1 MENINLKLSKKEQ
14 ESYINLITERFLT
27 NPRMIFLFE
36 KNSQKKYYGK
46 VKKLVEYCFYIT
58 LKLNGCH
65 ISKNKKTL
73 VLFYEKKKFKQNK
86 DDYYRYLKVL
96 LNIRIKKVFEVLK
109 NEKLIKQKRLN
120 IDNYIYVWFIAQEK
134 NYGKLDGLIEI
145 NKLLNKISKQKKLPI
160 LLETSNKSLLNL
172 YRRAGFEI
180 YTTLK
185 TNSHKIYFFI
195 NKNNLT
201 RTNKISD

>member
-1 MENINLKLSKKEQ
+1 MENNLKLSKKEKKT
-14 ESYINLITERFLT
+14 YINLITQRFLT

-36 KNSQKKYYGK
+36 KKSPEKYYFK
-46 VKKLVEYCFYIT
+46 VKKLVEYCFCIA
-58 LKLNGCH
+58 LKLNGCY

-86 DDYYRYLKVL
+86 YDYYRYLKVL
-96 LNIRIKKVFEVLK
+96 LNIRIKKIFEVLK

-134 NYGKLDGLIEI
+134 NYRKLDGLIEI
-145 NKLLNKISKQKKLPI
+145 NNLINQISNQKKIPI
-160 LLETSNKSLLNL
+160 LLETSNKAVLNL

-185 TNSHKIYFFI
+185 TNRDEIYFFI
-195 NKNNLT
+195 DKANLT
-201 RTNKISD
+201 RTEKITD